1 MMWLVDIRKNSPTFS
16 SWVATR
22 MSKSNFIQLW
32 IPPGFAHGF
41 LSINNTAEV
50 LYKLTNFW
58 QPVSER
64 SIKWSDDSISI
75 KWPDLN
81 QNLIISEKDS
91 MASSFVEWKEEDLFE
106 YQEPDQQVSGY
117 QDLQVGIGSDAESPG
132 KVESAIDSITT

>member
-1 MMWLVDIRKNSPTFS
+1 
-16 SWVATR
+16 

-75 KWPDLN
+75 K
-81 QNLIISEKDS
+81 
-91 MASSFVEWKEEDLFE
+91 
-106 YQEPDQQVSGY
+106 
-117 QDLQVGIGSDAESPG
+117 
-132 KVESAIDSITT
+132 